1 MIRFLDMT
9 RHVICHHACCHSP
22 ISMNCMDFGEICDSA
37 RQKQKNWIRKREMKI
52 LKWSEAKWAW
62 WRLWIENLCTYYSM
76 NAAILFC
83 LLSQH
88 RKLCIEVSRAESLI
102 QKAKR
107 HDTAQHGTQMKNKE
121 SKKEREMK
129 HKQKTQ
135 QHNTHTHTRHN
146 NSNNNRPLQCAFI
159 ITHRNLS
166 EVFNSLH
173 GIYSALYRLTRPCI
187 FII

>member
-1 MIRFLDMT
+1 MPAAIRQFPWT
-9 RHVICHHACCHSP
+9 VW
-22 ISMNCMDFGEICDSA
+22 ISERFATA
-37 RQKQKNWIRKREMKI
+37 RDRKKNWIRKREMKI

-121 SKKEREMK
+121 RKREREMK